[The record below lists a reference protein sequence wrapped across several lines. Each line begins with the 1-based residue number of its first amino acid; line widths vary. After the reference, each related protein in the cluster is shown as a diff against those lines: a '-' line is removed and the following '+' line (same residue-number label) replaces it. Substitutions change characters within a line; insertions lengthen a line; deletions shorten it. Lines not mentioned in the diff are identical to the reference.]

1 MKVLVV
7 GSGGREHVLI
17 WKLRRDH
24 PEHEFLV
31 TGRNGGLDDVARCV
45 ETSLTDIDALVDM
58 AQRERIGFTVVG
70 PEVPLAAGVVDAF
83 RAAGLAVFG
92 PTQAAARLE
101 SSKAFAKRLMQAHG
115 IPTARFEISTARAPA
130 AAFAAELGVPCV
142 VKASG
147 LAAGKGALV
156 CETTADVEAA
166 LVACFDRRDFGAAAD
181 EVVVE
186 EFLVGE
192 EASMIALTDGRDLL
206 PLLPSQDHKRAADGD
221 QGPNTGGMGAYA
233 PATMLNASQQAE
245 IVETIFRPIL
255 SALEADGV
263 AFSGCLYAGLVL
275 TSTGPRVLEWNVRFG
290 DPEAQALLPLIETDL
305 LALLMS
311 ATPEGGLGEHKI
323 SWRGGAC
330 VTVVAASV
338 GYPSDY
344 ETGVPIDIPSELE
357 ADTAFDRDGVVVFH
371 AGTRRDGDRLVTAGG
386 RVLNVT
392 AVGGDVGDARERAY
406 GALARIDSPALRWRS
421 DIGWR
426 ELARAYAG

>member
-1 MKVLVV
+1 MKILVV
-7 GSGGREHVLI
+7 GSGGREHALI

-31 TGRNGGLDDVARCV
+31 TGRNGGLDHIARCV
-45 ETSLTDIDALVDM
+45 ETNPTDIDSLVDM
-58 AQRERIGFTVVG
+58 AQSEGVGFTVVG
-70 PEVPLAAGVVDAF
+70 PEASLAAGVVDVF
-83 RAAGLAVFG
+83 RAAGLTVFG
-92 PTQAAARLE
+92 PTRAAARLE
-101 SSKAFAKRLMQAHG
+101 SSKAFAKHLMQAHG
-115 IPTARFEISTARAPA
+115 IPTARFEVFTAKAPA
-130 AAFAAELGVPCV
+130 VAFAAELGVPCV

-156 CETTADVEAA
+156 CETTADVERAFT
-166 LVACFDRRDFGAAAD
+166 ACFDRRDFGAAGD

-206 PLLPSQDHKRAADGD
+206 PLVPSQDHKRAEDGD
-221 QGPNTGGMGAYA
+221 RGPNTGGMGAYA
-233 PATMLNASQQAE
+233 PATMLDASQQAE

-263 AFSGCLYAGLVL
+263 AFSGCLYAGLML
-275 TSTGPRVLEWNVRFG
+275 MSTGPRVLEWNVRFG
-290 DPEAQALLPLIETDL
+290 DPEAQALLPLIDTDL

-311 ATPEGGLGEHKI
+311 ATPGGRLREHEI
-323 SWRGGAC
+323 DWREGAC

-338 GYPSDY
+338 GYPTDY
-344 ETGVPIDIPSELE
+344 ETGVPIDIPPELE
-357 ADTAFDRDGVVVFH
+357 AEIAFDRDGVVVFH
-371 AGTRRDGDRLVTAGG
+371 AGTKREGNRLVTAGG

-392 AVGGDVGDARERAY
+392 AVGVDVEAARELVY

-426 ELARAYAG
+426 ELARAHAE

>member
-1 MKVLVV
+1 MV
-7 GSGGREHVLI
+7 GSGGREHALI

-24 PEHEFLV
+24 PEHAFLV

-45 ETSLTDIDALVDM
+45 ETSPTDIDALVDM
-58 AQRERIGFTVVG
+58 ARRERVGFTIVG
-70 PEVPLAAGVVDAF
+70 PEVPLAVGVVDAF

-115 IPTARFEISTARAPA
+115 IPTARFEICTAKAPA

-166 LVACFDRRDFGAAAD
+166 LAACFDRRDFGTAGD

-192 EASMIALTDGRDLL
+192 ETSMIALTDGRDLL
-206 PLLPSQDHKRAADGD
+206 PLLPSQDHKRAEDGD
-221 QGPNTGGMGAYA
+221 HGPNTGGMGAYA
-233 PATMLNASQQAE
+233 PVTMLDASQQAE
-245 IVETIFRPIL
+245 IVETVFRPIL
-255 SALEADGV
+255 SALEAGGA
-263 AFSGCLYAGLVL
+263 AFSGCLYAGLML

-290 DPEAQALLPLIETDL
+290 DPEAQALLPLIESDL

-311 ATPEGGLGEHKI
+311 ATPGGRLGEHEI
-323 SWRGGAC
+323 RWREGAC

-338 GYPSDY
+338 GY
-344 ETGVPIDIPSELE
+344 
-357 ADTAFDRDGVVVFH
+357 H
-371 AGTRRDGDRLVTAGG
+371 RL
-386 RVLNVT
+386 
-392 AVGGDVGDARERAY
+392 
-406 GALARIDSPALRWRS
+406 
-421 DIGWR
+421 
-426 ELARAYAG
+426 

>member
-7 GSGGREHVLI
+7 GSGGREHALI

-45 ETSLTDIDALVDM
+45 ETSPTDVDALVDT
-58 AQRERIGFTVVG
+58 AQRERVGFTVVG

-115 IPTARFEISTARAPA
+115 IPTARFEISTAKAPA

-156 CETTADVEAA
+156 CETIADVEAA
-166 LVACFDRRDFGAAAD
+166 LAACFDRRDFGAAAD

-192 EASMIALTDGRDLL
+192 EASMIVLTDGRDLL

-221 QGPNTGGMGAYA
+221 QGPNTGGMGAYS
-233 PATMLNASQQAE
+233 PVPIIDSVMMDRIESE
-245 IVETIFRPIL
+245 ILVPIVD
-255 SALEADGV
+255 AMRRDFGRYEGV
-263 AFSGCLYAGLVL
+263 LYAGIIF
-275 TSTGPRVLEWNVRFG
+275 TPAGPKVIEFNCRFG
-290 DPEAQALLPLIETDL
+290 D
-305 LALLMS
+305 
-311 ATPEGGLGEHKI
+311 
-323 SWRGGAC
+323 
-330 VTVVAASV
+330 
-338 GYPSDY
+338 
-344 ETGVPIDIPSELE
+344 
-357 ADTAFDRDGVVVFH
+357 
-371 AGTRRDGDRLVTAGG
+371 
-386 RVLNVT
+386 
-392 AVGGDVGDARERAY
+392 
-406 GALARIDSPALRWRS
+406 
-421 DIGWR
+421 
-426 ELARAYAG
+426 